1 MKKLGIFALALAL
14 TASLC
19 ACGRKDKNATTPT
32 TVTPTTIAP
41 TTTPTTPS
49 THATVDTVP
58 ETSFPDMTD
67 DFTIMET
74 TEGNLG
80 STGANDEPFGK

>member
-14 TASLC
+14 MASLG
-19 ACGRKDKNATTPT
+19 ACGRKDKNVTTPT
-32 TVTPTTIAP
+32 TVAP
-41 TTTPTTPS
+41 TTMPTTPS